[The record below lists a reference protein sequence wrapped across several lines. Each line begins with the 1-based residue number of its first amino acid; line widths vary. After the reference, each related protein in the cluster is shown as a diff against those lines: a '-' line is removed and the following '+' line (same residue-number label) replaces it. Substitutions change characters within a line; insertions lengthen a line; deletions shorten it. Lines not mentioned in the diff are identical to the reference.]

1 MHMCCIYVAWQ
12 KCRQAKFNETQLQK
26 NGQQK
31 HLETR
36 SNSRM
41 HCIACAKVALHATC
55 ALNFAQAPCTA
66 CIAFNHMH
74 VSDVTDQYRIEM
86 ARQIKLVFNTKA
98 TLSVSYIV
106 L

>member
-1 MHMCCIYVAWQ
+1 MQCEQCNY
-12 KCRQAKFNETQLQK
+12 RK

-31 HLETR
+31 HLETC
-36 SNSRM
+36 SNSQIM
-41 HCIACAKVALHATC
+41 HCIACANVVLHATC
-55 ALNFAQAPCTA
+55 ALNFAQAPCTV